1 MFINTKYY
9 IFLLLAII
17 STCLSATELG
27 NLSPQQLQE
36 MQSLNPLIIDIRTT
50 REWDDTGI
58 IAGSHKLEF
67 FNEDGKFDSEQWL
80 AQLKQLKKSP
90 DQPVVLVCRS
100 GNRSAMVG
108 NFLTQKQGMKKI
120 FHLQNGIKSWIK
132 AGKAID
138 KGCSTQVACK

>member
-1 MFINTKYY
+1 MINIKLY
-9 IFLLLAII
+9 IQLILAFLPALLNA
-17 STCLSATELG
+17 AELG

-36 MQSLNPLIIDIRTT
+36 MQSSNPLIIDIRTA
-50 REWDDTGI
+50 REWEDTGI

-80 AQLKQLKKSP
+80 AQLKQLQQSP

-108 NFLTQKQGMKKI
+108 NFLAQKQGMEKV

-132 AGKAID
+132 SGKAID

>member
-17 STCLSATELG
+17 STCLNATELG

-36 MQSLNPLIIDIRTT
+36 MQSSKPLIIDIRTT

-67 FNEDGKFDSEQWL
+67 FNKDGKFDSEQWL

-100 GNRSAMVG
+100 GNRSSMVG
-108 NFLTQKQGMKKI
+108 NFLTQKQGMKKV
-120 FHLQNGIKSWIK
+120 FHLRNGIKSWIN
-132 AGKAID
+132 AGMAID